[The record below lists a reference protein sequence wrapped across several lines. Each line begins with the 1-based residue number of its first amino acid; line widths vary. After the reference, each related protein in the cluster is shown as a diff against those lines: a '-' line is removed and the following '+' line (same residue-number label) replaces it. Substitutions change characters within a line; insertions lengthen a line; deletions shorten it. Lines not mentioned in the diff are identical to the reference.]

1 MRFFLMIIL
10 TTLTVASID
19 AHSSKVDII
28 SLEISGYLISVE
40 VAHTPLSRSR
50 GLMYR
55 KELGVN
61 AGMLFTFPEPGYH
74 SMWMKDTY
82 IPFSVDFINE
92 RGTILNIAD
101 MQAQTR
107 TAHTSSG
114 MAKYALEMNMGWFSA
129 RKIRAGMK
137 VLGLKKAPA
146 AR

>member
-1 MRFFLMIIL
+1 ML
-10 TTLTVASID
+10 TAVSID
-19 AHSSKVDII
+19 AHSSKADII
-28 SLEISGYLISVE
+28 SLKISGHLISAE
-40 VAHTPLSRSR
+40 VAHTPLFRSR

-61 AGMLFTFPEPGYH
+61 AGMLFVFPEPGYH

-82 IPFSVDFINE
+82 IPLSVAFINE

-114 MAKYALEMNMGWFSA
+114 MAKYALEMNMRWFSA
-129 RKIRAGMK
+129 RKIKAGMQ
-137 VLGLKKAPA
+137 VLGLEKAPA
-146 AR
+146 AK